1 VVDTSDSDDKHDL
14 RFSWDV
20 ERVLGSGLSAKV
32 DEFLSLVSVELVEFS
47 TSLSVFFSSSLTS
60 LLFVCQESLS
70 GLSQLRVS
78 GSLLGDVLRDVLLSL
93 AFLNFH

>member
-1 VVDTSDSDDKHDL
+1 VVDTSDSDDESDL

-20 ERVLGSGLSAKV
+20 ERVFRSGLSSKG
-32 DEFLSLVSVELVEFS
+32 DEVLSLLSVELVEFT
-47 TSLSVFFSSSLTS
+47 TSLSVSFLSGLSSGLS
-60 LLFVCQESLS
+60 VCQESLS

-93 AFLNFH
+93 AFLSFH

>member
-1 VVDTSDSDDKHDL
+1 MVDTSDSDNKHNL

-20 ERVLGSGLSAKV
+20 ERVFSSGLSAEG
-32 DEFLSLVSVELVEFS
+32 DEFFSLVSGKLVEFT
-47 TSLSVFFSSSLTS
+47 TSLGVFGFSSLESCLS
-60 LLFVCQESLS
+60 VCQESLS

-78 GSLLGDVLRDVLLSL
+78 GSLLGDVLRDVLLGF

>member
-1 VVDTSDSDDKHDL
+1 MVDTSDSDDEHDL

-20 ERVLGSGLSAKV
+20 ERVFRSGLSAKV
-32 DEFLSLVSVELVEFS
+32 DEFLSLVSSELVEL
-47 TSLSVFFSSSLTS
+47 TASLSVFFSSSLAS
-60 LLFVCQESLS
+60 LLSVCQESLS

-78 GSLLGDVLRDVLLSL
+78 GSLLGDVLRDVLLSF